1 LNERF
6 VVMSHAR
13 GLVTAPVI
21 PRYCAEPSNSSA
33 APAYIRPS
41 AIVPALNFEQ
51 GVTESRFAESREL
64 ASQTL
69 RPHSASNGRRY
80 ACPVDSP
87 RWRKAEILPPSGCPP
102 STLPTRGEPRP
113 LHFPK
118 WRRGAGLDPQCWR
131 TQPFSKRRRRPRR
144 LPLHATTIGVEPTC
158 LRFRKPLLV
167 QLSYVVMIGGR
178 RNSRRIYFSS
188 STSQ

>member
-1 LNERF
+1 MIHSIQELFGQTLRLVRPAQSPDLALPRRWLRESDLNRRF

-21 PRYCAEPSNSSA
+21 PRNIAEASNSSA

-41 AIVPALNFEQ
+41 AIVPALSFEQ
-51 GVTESRFAESREL
+51 GVTESRLAESREL

-131 TQPFSKRRRRPRR
+131 T
-144 LPLHATTIGVEPTC
+144 
-158 LRFRKPLLV
+158 
-167 QLSYVVMIGGR
+167 
-178 RNSRRIYFSS
+178 
-188 STSQ
+188 